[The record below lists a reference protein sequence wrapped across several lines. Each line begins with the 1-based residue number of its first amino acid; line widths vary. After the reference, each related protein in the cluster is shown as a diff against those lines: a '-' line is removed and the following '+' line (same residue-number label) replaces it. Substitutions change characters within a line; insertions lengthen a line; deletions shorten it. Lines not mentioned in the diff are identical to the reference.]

1 MAEKVFYG
9 KGVRR
14 IREENPQLYDSIQEL
29 DKNVWDG
36 NALDYRTQKLI
47 AIAISA
53 TNPESSAFLK
63 QVSKAKKELDISRD
77 EMMDVLKV
85 VLLTSGMQSFNKALD
100 VVNKLYDWFFFNFST
115 FSYFFIYSIYFY

>member
-1 MAEKVFYG
+1 MGEKVFYG
-9 KGVRR
+9 KGIRR
-14 IREENPQLYDSIQEL
+14 IKKEDPKLYDSIENL
-29 DKNVWDG
+29 DKK
-36 NALDYRTQKLI
+36 TQKLI

-85 VLLTSGMQSFNKALD
+85 VLLTSGMRPFNKALE
-100 VVNKLYDWFFFNFST
+100 VVNKLYD
-115 FSYFFIYSIYFY
+115 

>member
-14 IREENPQLYDSIQEL
+14 IKKEDPELYDSIENL
-29 DKNVWDG
+29 DKNVW
-36 NALDYRTQKLI
+36 NANSLDYRTQKLI

-53 TNPESSAFLK
+53 TNSESSSFLK

-85 VLLTSGMQSFNKALD
+85 VLLTSGMIPFNHALEI
-100 VVNKLYDWFFFNFST
+100 VNKLYD
-115 FSYFFIYSIYFY
+115 

>member
-9 KGVRR
+9 KG
-14 IREENPQLYDSIQEL
+14 IRSIKKEDSELYDSIENL
-29 DKNVWDG
+29 DKNIWNG
-36 NALDYRTQKLI
+36 SSLDYRTQKLI

-53 TNPESSAFLK
+53 TNHESSSFLK

-85 VLLTSGMQSFNKALD
+85 VLLTSGMIPFIKSLQVL
-100 VVNKLYDWFFFNFST
+100 NKLYD
-115 FSYFFIYSIYFY
+115 

>member
-14 IREENPQLYDSIQEL
+14 IREENPQLYDSLQEL

-53 TNPESSAFLK
+53 TNPEGSSFLK

-100 VVNKLYDWFFFNFST
+100 VVNKLYD
-115 FSYFFIYSIYFY
+115 

>member
-14 IREENPQLYDSIQEL
+14 IKNEDSQLYESIQDL
-29 DKNVWDG
+29 DKNVW
-36 NALDYRTQKLI
+36 NANVLDYRTQKLI

-53 TNPESSAFLK
+53 TNQDSSSFLR

-77 EMMDVLKV
+77 ELMDVLKV
-85 VLLTSGMQSFNKALD
+85 VLLTSGMPSFNKALE
-100 VVNKLYDWFFFNFST
+100 VVNKLYD
-115 FSYFFIYSIYFY
+115 

>member
-9 KGVRR
+9 KG
-14 IREENPQLYDSIQEL
+14 IRSIKKEDSELYDSIENL
-29 DKNVWDG
+29 DKNVWNG
-36 NALDYRTQKLI
+36 SSLDYRTQKLI

-53 TNPESSAFLK
+53 TNSESSSLLK

-85 VLLTSGMQSFNKALD
+85 VLLTSGMIPFNHALE
-100 VVNKLYDWFFFNFST
+100 VVNKLYD
-115 FSYFFIYSIYFY
+115 

>member
-14 IREENPQLYDSIQEL
+14 IKNEDSQLYESIQVL
-29 DKNVWDG
+29 DKNVW
-36 NALDYRTQKLI
+36 NANVLDYRTQKLI

-53 TNPESSAFLK
+53 TNQDSSSFLR

-77 EMMDVLKV
+77 ELMDVLKV
-85 VLLTSGMQSFNKALD
+85 VLLTSGMPSFNKSLE
-100 VVNKLYDWFFFNFST
+100 VVNKLYD
-115 FSYFFIYSIYFY
+115 